1 MESDV
6 VKTGL
11 RAQGRDKSRGWSEC
25 CRGGNRCT
33 GGMTVI
39 QALVRNMGTCRCDVK
54 GDSQVAEIIR
64 LRVPMHSTGA
74 DRSVV
79 VMKLL

>member
-1 MESDV
+1 
-6 VKTGL
+6 
-11 RAQGRDKSRGWSEC
+11 
-25 CRGGNRCT
+25 
-33 GGMTVI
+33 MTVL